1 MLKYWI
7 ILFSAVIVSSA
18 SQMLLKKGATV
29 HYKSAIREYL
39 NPWVISGYAL
49 MILSTLCVILAY
61 SGGIQ
66 YKNGAIIESLGY
78 LLIMFLGR
86 IFFGE
91 KITKKKI
98 IGNAIILAGVII
110 FYI

>member
-7 ILFSAVIVSSA
+7 VLFLAVIISSA
-18 SQMLLKKGATV
+18 SQMLLKKGATI
-29 HYKSAIREYL
+29 HYSSAIREYL

-49 MILSTLCVILAY
+49 MILSTLCVIFAY
-61 SGGIQ
+61 RGVA

-91 KITKKKI
+91 KITKKKV
-98 IGNAIILAGVII
+98 IGNAIILAGVIV